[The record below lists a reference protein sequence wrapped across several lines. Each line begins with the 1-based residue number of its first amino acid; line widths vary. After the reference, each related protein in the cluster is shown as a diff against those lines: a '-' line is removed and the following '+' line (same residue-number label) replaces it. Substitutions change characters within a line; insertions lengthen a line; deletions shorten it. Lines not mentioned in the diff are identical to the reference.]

1 MSFPQDTLWRLESGT
16 ALLFPT
22 VTIENG
28 ETESSS
34 VKLMGYALLKINI
47 PANFQ
52 GTKLTFLVSDDN
64 VTFKPY
70 MNVLG
75 QEVSLVAAANI
86 VVGVAP
92 IDFLGTLYLKLK
104 SDVAELGTEL
114 KLILMGMK

>member
-22 VTIENG
+22 VNIANG
-28 ETESSS
+28 ETVSTS
-34 VKLMGYALLKINI
+34 VKLMGYSLLKISL

-52 GTKLTFLVSDDN
+52 GTKLTFQISDDN
-64 VTFKPY
+64 VTFMPY

-75 QEVSLVAAANI
+75 QEVSLVATAST

-104 SDVAELGTEL
+104 SDVPELGADI